1 MKLSE
6 AKRIVIKVGTSTLTY
21 DNGSQNLRRIEQLA
35 RVLSDLRRSGKEV
48 VLVSSGAIGVGVE
61 RLGLRERP
69 NTTRGRQ
76 AAAAVGQCAL
86 MFTYDKLF
94 GEYGQTVAQV
104 LLTPDV
110 LEDEQRR
117 QNASNTLE
125 CLLEMK
131 VVPIVNENDTVA
143 VEELEEHGEG
153 PHTSF
158 GDNDSLSALVAVLC
172 KADALLI
179 LTDIEGL
186 YDRDPRYH
194 PDARLISVVESI
206 DDELLC
212 AAGGAGTSRG
222 TGGMRSKLLAA
233 RRATGAGI
241 HTVILKGDRPANLY
255 DVLEDR
261 ALGTLCVAVNC
272 KGR

>member
-61 RLGLRERP
+61 RLGLQERP
-69 NTTRGRQ
+69 KTTRGRQ

-110 LEDEQRR
+110 LEDEEHR

-131 VVPIVNENDTVA
+131 VIPIVNENDTVA
-143 VEELEEHGEG
+143 IEELEERTDGH
-153 PHTSF
+153 HTSF
-158 GDNDSLSALVAVLC
+158 GDNDSLSALVAILC
-172 KADALLI
+172 KADALFI

-186 YDRDPRYH
+186 YDSDPRSN
-194 PDARLISVVESI
+194 PEAKLIPVVEKI
-206 DDELLC
+206 DDALLG

-222 TGGMRSKLLAA
+222 TGGMRSKILAA
-233 RRATGAGI
+233 QKATDQGI
-241 HTVILKGDRPANLY
+241 ATVILKGDEPRNLY

-261 ALGTLCVAVNC
+261 SLGTLFCA
-272 KGR
+272 KAEG